1 MFDSADKHAS
11 WMDIATVS
19 SRNKMDAPVK
29 SIPLFFFGSRQPI
42 YGVQRST
49 TSNGERSLIIK
60 SNQKTI
66 HTFDQLAYV
75 ASVVEP
81 NHRFAFMEGLRET
94 KNKRGQSESVLY
106 LLDHKGKPLLQHKGQ
121 LLTQRKSNALGGLKQ
136 FSDGTLHAVWV
147 GDGGLTYG
155 QTSSRSPRSW
165 ATTVLGE
172 HPGVDAQAD
181 LILDKRGRP
190 YIILLK
196 QNKSRTHT
204 LWLFQVDGSKVKR
217 SKIIDLP
224 KLPYTTPYELVGGAF
239 ANRSIHV
246 VYQNEHNEI
255 YHLHKKVS
263 ASYLLN

>member
-1 MFDSADKHAS
+1 M
-11 WMDIATVS
+11 
-19 SRNKMDAPVK
+19 NAPAK

-42 YGVQRST
+42 YGVQWSAMRDS
-49 TSNGERSLIIK
+49 ERSLTIK
-60 SNQKTI
+60 SNQKII
-66 HTFDQLAYV
+66 HTFAQLDYV
-75 ASVVEP
+75 ASVLEP
-81 NHRFAFMEGLRET
+81 NHRFALIEGLRET
-94 KNKRGQSESVLY
+94 KNERGQFESVLY
-106 LLDHKGKPLLQHKGQ
+106 LLDHKGKSLLHHEGQ
-121 LLTQRKSNALGGLKQ
+121 LLTRRKSNSLSGLKQ

-172 HPGVDAQAD
+172 YPGFDAQAD
-181 LILDKRGRP
+181 LVLDKRGRP

-224 KLPYTTPYELVGGAF
+224 KLPYTTPYDLVGGAF
-239 ANRSIHV
+239 VNHSIHV
-246 VYQNEHNEI
+246 VYQNAHNEI
-255 YHLHKKVS
+255 YHLHKKVC
-263 ASYLLN
+263 ASCLLD